1 MLPVHAISARSS
13 TWRGGALSSF
23 SLAGSISL
31 SLKDSEERRR
41 SSCVRVGFILLQFW
55 YVHCWLK
62 IVTKIRMIMIKETLI
77 KFNREHLY
85 PR

>member
-41 SSCVRVGFILLQFW
+41 SSCVWEAQSYSNFGMSIVG
-55 YVHCWLK
+55 
-62 IVTKIRMIMIKETLI
+62 
-77 KFNREHLY
+77 
-85 PR
+85 